1 MYVTIASY
9 KGGVGKST
17 TALHLAYYLAVT
29 RSRRVVLVDQDP
41 NRTCLDWAARS
52 DKPPA
57 FDVVD
62 LESDTDPAN
71 YDDVVIDTQA
81 RPGPDLLEALSGPGN
96 FLVVPSGVDAL
107 AIAALLKM
115 IDGLTGNYRVLLT
128 QVPPAPSKAGVYAR
142 ALLAGHPIFEACIR
156 RYAAYEKA
164 SAYGL
169 TVDQVR
175 SLDRNAGL
183 AWGDY
188 KSVGGELWQ
197 TTR

>member
-81 RPGPDLLEALSGPGN
+81 RPGPDLIEALSGPGN
-96 FLVVPSGVDAL
+96 FLVVPSGVDAM
-107 AIAALLKM
+107 AIAALLKTL
-115 IDGLTGNYRVLLT
+115 DGLTGNYRVLLT

-142 ALLAGHPIFEACIR
+142 ALLAGYPIFDASIR

>member
-41 NRTCLDWAARS
+41 NKTCLDWAARS
-52 DKPPA
+52 EKPPA

-62 LESDTDPAN
+62 LDSDTDPGD

-96 FLVVPSGVDAL
+96 FLVVPSGVDAM
-107 AIAALLKM
+107 AIAALLKTV
-115 IDGLTGNYRVLLT
+115 DGLTGNYRILLA
-128 QVPPAPSKAGVYAR
+128 QIPPAPSKAGVYAR
-142 ALLAGHPIFEACIR
+142 ALLEGYPLFDASIR

-188 KSVGGELWQ
+188 KSVGGELWRI
-197 TTR
+197 TH

>member
-52 DKPPA
+52 EKPPA

-62 LESDTDPAN
+62 LDSDTDPGD

-96 FLVVPSGVDAL
+96 FLVVPSGVDAM
-107 AIAALLKM
+107 AIAALLKTV
-115 IDGLTGNYRVLLT
+115 DGLTGNYRILLA
-128 QVPPAPSKAGVYAR
+128 QVPTAPSKASAYAR
-142 ALLAGHPIFEACIR
+142 ALLEGYPLFEASIR

-164 SAYGL
+164 SAYGM

-183 AWGDY
+183 AWSDY

-197 TTR
+197 RTH